1 MRNDND
7 VDTLGHAHRQ
17 SADVP
22 GSPWWRRSPWRPD
35 VATGSLSRT
44 TRRRIAAVALALVGL
59 LPAAEAAFGDSAARV
74 AQPAAAVAAS
84 ADSRTDQAASRSQER
99 VEAPAAPPV
108 QAQVVAPPVAAP
120 APPAA
125 PVQVAPVAGLNQT
138 QMDNARAII
147 AAGQKAGLPKRAY
160 IIAIAT
166 AMQESRL
173 LNLAN
178 PHHPES
184 LRLPNQGVGYD
195 FDSLGLFQQRP
206 ASGWGAPA
214 QIMNAE
220 YAANKF
226 YAALLRVSGWDQMPL
241 TVAAQTVQGSA
252 FPDAYADDE
261 PRARAVVDA
270 VAP

>member
-7 VDTLGHAHRQ
+7 VDTLGYASRGSSH
-17 SADVP
+17 SAT
-22 GSPWWRRSPWRPD
+22 GSSSPSWRLSWRPG
-35 VATGSLSRT
+35 VVSSSLSRT

-59 LPAAEAAFGDSAARV
+59 LPATEAAFGGSPKAV
-74 AQPAAAVAAS
+74 TQSSVAAPS
-84 ADSRTDQAASRSQER
+84 DSRTDQAASRGQER
-99 VEAPAAPPV
+99 VPVVQAPAPV
-108 QAQVVAPPVAAP
+108 TAAPPVAAP
-120 APPAA
+120 APAA
-125 PVQVAPVAGLNQT
+125 PVKVAPVAGLNQA
-138 QMDNARAII
+138 QMDNAAAIV

-160 IIAIAT
+160 IVAIAT

-173 LNLAN
+173 RNLAN
-178 PHHPES
+178 PNHPES

-226 YAALLRVSGWDQMPL
+226 YAALVRVQGWDKMPL

-252 FPDAYADDE
+252 FPDAYADE
-261 PRARAVVDA
+261 EAAAMAVVNA
-270 VAP
+270 LAP